1 MRLVDL
7 LGESQDHQ
15 FNLHTAREVQWV
27 DHMDM
32 DEVMVVLIVA
42 EVIMAEGAIMAVEDI
57 IVTMGAE
64 DEEKDITVEVSVMDH
79 TLGLLE

>member
-1 MRLVDL
+1 M
-7 LGESQDHQ
+7 G
-15 FNLHTAREVQWV
+15 
-27 DHMDM
+27 M

>member
-15 FNLHTAREVQWV
+15 FNHHTAREVQWV